1 MCLFQLLSQR
11 RGLRSPESP
20 RLRGFLLIVEDISS
34 ALKPLSG
41 QDKAPGNM
49 RRADVR
55 NGSEPPHLNPLGPL
69 VLQGHSL
76 DIPTWRKHY
85 WTGAELKSTFFPYTH
100 SNQQRR
106 RTAFI
111 HSTQMFSCYIFLSLS
126 HSFTF
131 FFSPEMKDGS
141 LSGRERAKAC
151 WKFSWWACL
160 KLLSIAWSI
169 FDLPQYYHSSLPLF
183 FLFPR
188 WSLKLHSLLKAA
200 MHSSFSKW
208 PCQLQ
213 RERKNIGRGSEWESQ
228 PPPRILGNRTVCHRR
243 ITDAIEYSSSQP
255 GLIVPAHA

>member
-1 MCLFQLLSQR
+1 
-11 RGLRSPESP
+11 
-20 RLRGFLLIVEDISS
+20 
-34 ALKPLSG
+34 
-41 QDKAPGNM
+41 M
-49 RRADVR
+49 RRAGVR
-55 NGSEPPHLNPLGPL
+55 DRSEPPHLNPLGPL
-69 VLQGHSL
+69 VLQRHRL

-85 WTGAELKSTFFPYTH
+85 WTGTELKSTLFSYTH
-100 SNQQRR
+100 SNQHRR

-111 HSTQMFSCYIFLSLS
+111 HSDRAFSCFIFLSLS
-126 HSFTF
+126 HF
-131 FFSPEMKDGS
+131 FLLRSLSFSPPRWRTSPWVG
-141 LSGRERAKAC
+141 ERAKAC

-213 RERKNIGRGSEWESQ
+213 RERKNVGRGSEWERQ
-228 PPPRILGNRTVCHRR
+228 PPPRILGNRTVCHRCR
-243 ITDAIEYSSSQP
+243 ADAIEYSSSQS